1 MDAENKIYEI
11 NYLMTPLLPEDKI
24 TEETALL
31 RKIIEDNNGF
41 VIGEDQAKRQKLSYP
56 IKKFDT
62 AYYGWFRFS
71 AAADSLDN
79 IKNNFNNNEKTLR
92 SLITETGKENLTQF
106 SPRKIVRTPKPEG
119 SFPLPEVAE
128 KVEIKPEQ
136 IDKKL
141 EEILKEST
149 S

>member
-11 NYLMTPLLPEDKI
+11 NYLITPLLPEDKVA
-24 TEETALL
+24 EEGAVL
-31 RKIIEDNNGF
+31 RKIIEDNKGF
-41 VIGEDQAKRQKLSYP
+41 VIGEDQVKRQKLSYP

-71 AAADSLDN
+71 ATAGSLDD
-79 IKNNFNNNEKTLR
+79 IKNSFNKNEKTLR
-92 SLITETGKENLTQF
+92 VLIAEAGKENPAQF
-106 SPRKIVRTPKPEG
+106 SPRRSVRAPKPEDL
-119 SFPLPEVAE
+119 SPEAAE

-141 EEILKEST
+141 EEILKES
-149 S
+149 SL